1 MAGMARY
8 NPQSDEAVIANI
20 EANKA
25 AATPQ
30 RQMYDGNGP
39 VSKAVRQGL
48 KNYQETSTSF
58 LADNAPAA
66 VPVRPDIP
74 WTTPDPA
81 GGVRSNF
88 MAAGADRVSG
98 MLGFHTTPAA
108 AAPAAA
114 APATVAVAA
123 KPQPA
128 AQVQAP
134 VQSTTTTTQA
144 DRAPVDWTKAAD
156 NAMKAV
162 GGFGTGGNTYNMD
175 GSTRGTTTTPDQDNA
190 SRLAAE
196 TAQTSIYKAQA
207 AEQDKDRGFR
217 ETAARSKALNDRVV
231 ELSKPMKQDLYD
243 TSFLGDAVMSNPSYK
258 NYLAKKGVFDQ
269 EVAGRKAELASATG
283 QQVLNDTNQNKLDQ
297 DNIAGGFGLQAQEL
311 RNKGAADTAAITG
324 GFTVASKELSPEDK
338 ALKTAQTKVLNEQ
351 PTKTQLATQAA
362 ESKKAEITQN
372 QRSKIAEARAK
383 AYAELIAVGDPDA
396 ASKADDVGMQ
406 VEAGLTGRKYT
417 PGLAG
422 QKKTGWFGLG
432 KPEVKRTA
440 GTLSENSALQTEL
453 KKRGLI

>member
-39 VSKAVRQGL
+39 VSKAVKQGL

-58 LADNAPAA
+58 LADNTPAV
-66 VPVRPDIP
+66 VPVRPNIP
-74 WTTPDPA
+74 WTTPDTA

-88 MAAGADRVSG
+88 IAAGADRVSG

-108 AAPAAA
+108 AAPS
-114 APATVAVAA
+114 TVAVAA

-134 VQSTTTTTQA
+134 VQSTTTQV
-144 DRAPVDWTKAAD
+144 DRTPVDWTKAAND
-156 NAMKAV
+156 AMKAV

-175 GSTRGTTTTPDQDNA
+175 GSARGATTTPEQDDA
-190 SRLAAE
+190 SRLAARTLSE
-196 TAQTSIYKAQA
+196 AGYAKSA
-207 AEQDKDRGFR
+207 AEQDKARGIL
-217 ETAARSKALNDRVV
+217 EVANRSKALNDRVV
-231 ELSKPMKQDLYD
+231 ELSKPLKQDLYD
-243 TSFLGDAVMSNPSYK
+243 ASFIGEANMSNTSYK
-258 NYLAKKGVFDQ
+258 NYLAKQGLFKQ
-269 EVAGRKAELASATG
+269 ELDGRKAELASATG
-283 QQVLNDTNQNKLDQ
+283 QQELNDTNQNKLDQ
-297 DNIAGGFGLQAQEL
+297 ENVRGGFSLQDQEL
-311 RNKGAADTAAITG
+311 RNQGAAEQAAVSG
-324 GFTVASKELSPEDK
+324 GFHVRAAQAGKELSPEDK

-351 PTKTQLATQAA
+351 PTKTELAAQAA
-362 ESKKAEITQN
+362 ENKKAEITQN

-422 QKKTGWFGLG
+422 QKKTGWFGFG